1 MVMLTTFQYR
11 LYPTKQQQRLRSRQL
26 EERRWR
32 WKTLLAERK
41 RAWEEQQEMVDSYEQ
56 KAELPSLKAG
66 ERPSLS
72 EVHSQVLQ
80 DVALRLKKA
89 FDAFFRRLKAGENPG
104 YPRFRGPGRYDSLT
118 FPPGP
123 VGCALDSEHPADPR
137 LGLSKVGRIKV
148 GRIKVVLHRPLEGS
162 PKTATI
168 RRTATGKWCVSIVC
182 QHCL

>member
-1 MVMLTTFQYR
+1 MVMLTTFQCR

-72 EVHSQVLQ
+72 DVHSE
-80 DVALRLKKA
+80 R
-89 FDAFFRRLKAGENPG
+89 
-104 YPRFRGPGRYDSLT
+104 
-118 FPPGP
+118 
-123 VGCALDSEHPADPR
+123 
-137 LGLSKVGRIKV
+137 
-148 GRIKVVLHRPLEGS
+148 RPLGATSTRSDVHSERRPLAS
-162 PKTATI
+162 PAGCG
-168 RRTATGKWCVSIVC
+168 AAPQES
-182 QHCL
+182 L